1 MNKRIYITG
10 APGTGKTWF
19 AERITK
25 EMGIQFYD
33 MDDISWKKKYTI
45 MRSKEEKAKILKK
58 IVDTEK
64 WIIAGC
70 GSSYIG
76 DLPSRAQE
84 IIILRELL
92 VVEIFRLVKRY
103 ISRKF
108 NKEPCTLSGTWE
120 VIWWNFTSFHLPS
133 GKMNQFFTKLK
144 IKYPKKIHLLS
155 KKGIQNYPQK
165 HL

>member
-70 GSSYIG
+70 GS
-76 DLPSRAQE
+76 
-84 IIILRELL
+84 
-92 VVEIFRLVKRY
+92 
-103 ISRKF
+103 
-108 NKEPCTLSGTWE
+108 
-120 VIWWNFTSFHLPS
+120 
-133 GKMNQFFTKLK
+133 
-144 IKYPKKIHLLS
+144 
-155 KKGIQNYPQK
+155 
-165 HL
+165 